1 MAQPRK
7 DEIKTEGLVDPLR
20 LKEAVRLLREAG
32 AEGIT
37 REYLRT
43 ELGDVSL
50 RTVDRAMAL
59 LEAQGARID
68 RIRHGWPSVMRFIL
82 KKGPSWDEHV
92 SPVARLALRLASMSL
107 ARSGSLLWQDKLE
120 TIESLVTDRM
130 SAKDRKL
137 FQQLSR
143 AVRVQGG
150 VDDPIEAENV
160 LEPILQA
167 LEGPREIEVDYQA
180 AVARQPTTF
189 AVVPFALSHDLFSG
203 GAFLLVWE
211 PKRKIP
217 LHLRLNRISRVRVGR
232 ITSIPEPDLME
243 RTSRYQI
250 GGWMS
255 AEEPFQVEVR
265 IMGAHW
271 IQALKEAPP
280 ALPDF
285 EADSATDGRSVLV
298 HFKANHEYGAS
309 HWLMQFGPSAEVL
322 KPEWLRQKVR
332 DWLHQAA
339 EQYGLPFSQY
349 PVENR

>member
-7 DEIKTEGLVDPLR
+7 DEIKTEGLVDSLR
-20 LKEAVRLLREAG
+20 LKEAVRILREAG

-37 REYLRT
+37 RENLRT

-50 RTVDRAMAL
+50 RTVDRALAL

-68 RIRHGWPSVMRFIL
+68 RVRQGWPSVMRFVI

-107 ARSGSLLWQDKLE
+107 AQSGSLLWQDKLE

-167 LEGPREIEVDYQA
+167 LDGPREIEVDYQA

-189 AVVPFALSHDLFSG
+189 AVIPYALSHDLFSG

-217 LHLRLNRISRVRVGR
+217 LHLRLNRVSRVKVGR
-232 ITSIPEPDLME
+232 ITSIPDPDLME
-243 RTSRYQI
+243 RVSRYQI

-255 AEEPFQVEVR
+255 ADDPFQVEVR

-271 IQALKEAPP
+271 IQAFKEAPP

-285 EADSATDGRSVLV
+285 EADSDKDGTSVLV
-298 HFKANHEYGAS
+298 HFRANHEYGAS
-309 HWLMQFGPSAEVL
+309 RWLMQFGPSAEVL
-322 KPEWLRQKVR
+322 GPQWLRQKIG
-332 DWLHQAA
+332 DWLRRAS
-339 EQYGLPFSQY
+339 EQYGVPIAQH
-349 PVENR
+349 PPENK

>member
-1 MAQPRK
+1 MAQLRK

-20 LKEAVRLLREAG
+20 QNEAVRLLREAG
-32 AEGIT
+32 ADGIT
-37 REYLRT
+37 REQLRT

-50 RTVDRAMAL
+50 RTVDRAVAL

-68 RIRHGWPSVMRFIL
+68 RVRQGWPSVMRFVL

-107 ARSGSLLWQDKLE
+107 AQCGSLLWQDKLE

-137 FQQLSR
+137 FRQLSQ

-150 VDDPIEAENV
+150 VDDPIETDNV
-160 LEPILQA
+160 LEPTLQA
-167 LEGPREIEVDYQA
+167 LDGPREMEVEYQA

-189 AVVPFALSHDLFSG
+189 KVIPYALSHDLFSG

-211 PKRKIP
+211 PGRRIP
-217 LHLRLNRISRVRVGR
+217 LHLRLSRISRVKVGR
-232 ITSIPEPDLME
+232 PTSIPDPDLME
-243 RTSRYQI
+243 RASRHQI

-255 AEEPFQVEVR
+255 ADEPFQVEAR
-265 IMGAHW
+265 IVGAHW
-271 IQALKEAPP
+271 IQAFKEAPP

-285 EADSATDGRSVLV
+285 EADAAKDGKGVLV
-298 HFKANHEYGAS
+298 RFKANHPFGATR
-309 HWLMQFGPSAEVL
+309 WLMQFGAAAEVL
-322 KPEWLRQKVR
+322 TPASLRAEIRNQF
-332 DWLHQAA
+332 LSAA
-339 EQYGLPFSQY
+339 ALYDPA
-349 PVENR
+349 